1 MLNYVYNS
9 LGQAIGYM
17 VGEMLI
23 LFTSPL
29 PINCAN

>member
-9 LGQAIGYM
+9 LGQAIGYI
-17 VGEMLI
+17 VGETLI

-29 PINCAN
+29 PINCEN

>member
-1 MLNYVYNS
+1 MLNYVYDS

-17 VGEMLI
+17 VGDTLI

-29 PINCAN
+29 PIKGAN